1 MSGDHAD
8 FARQLAALAER
19 LARVSTELA
28 ATGRGLIER
37 RLLPPETLVE
47 ALAGIRS
54 DFETLK
60 TQVLAAATA
69 LSLGPTPPVTTVREL
84 EVLLRVVIDTESRR
98 ARRLAEAGPA
108 PVTPAASEETRAAAA
123 DEARRQAE
131 HAARARAEEE
141 AARERA
147 AEEARRRA
155 EDEAR
160 RRAEEE
166 TARRAA
172 ADAERK
178 REAEAEAR
186 RQADEAKRRAE
197 QETQKRAAEAEERA
211 RRMEDERRQAEEAA
225 RGQAEEVA
233 RRRADEE
240 ARHRAAEETQRA
252 AAEEARRRAEEEESR
267 RREAEEEAAA
277 PAAAEAEEGDLGLE
291 TAQWWISANASWTSM
306 KSRHMSFADAVHDVL
321 AKHPYLF
328 SVPIQTSADY
338 EDGLLAYGYAVLL
351 DFIEQR
357 STGFVSEALNRLP
370 ARKGASLGRRL
381 YDYLAEPLRPG
392 FADFIKAVMVAA
404 LPRTGLWVNG
414 GIEDSEQATTVFTR
428 PTVRIGDSA
437 QKAERFGQER
447 QRFADHQFT
456 TAVAPLTARFFRVEV
471 TDVKDPRAIEL
482 RLSEKGSPSDQAW
495 VATVSTRAAPVQA
508 RRQDRQG
515 TMVTGLGRDHTEVW
529 IGLFNADVETDKRFD
544 LTIGL
549 KRRPGGATAFRK
561 K

>member
-19 LARVSTELA
+19 LAHVSTELA

-98 ARRLAEAGPA
+98 SRRQAEAGTA
-108 PVTPAASEETRAAAA
+108 PVTPPASEKTRSAAA

-131 HAARARAEEE
+131 HAARRRAEEE

-147 AEEARRRA
+147 
-155 EDEAR
+155 
-160 RRAEEE
+160 
-166 TARRAA
+166 
-172 ADAERK
+172 
-178 REAEAEAR
+178 AEAEAR

-197 QETQKRAAEAEERA
+197 QETQKRAAAAEDRA

-225 RGQAEEVA
+225 RRQADELA

-240 ARHRAAEETQRA
+240 AQHRAAEEAQRA

-277 PAAAEAEEGDLGLE
+277 PPAAEAEEGDLGLE

-381 YDYLAEPLRPG
+381 YDYLAEQLRPG

-428 PTVRIGDSA
+428 PTVRIGDST